1 MERRLTYLTNKIEG
15 DEIPIRPFVET
26 SYILEGRSGPQIVDE
41 LDPKLAEHEER
52 VSQMQGSYETLG
64 KRMAELEEA
73 RQVLRETATFFLR
86 AHSRQDREDIRA
98 SFDEPTAPLL
108 ENAMEQGYGT
118 GEDGEQDIE
127 CVKMRV

>member
-1 MERRLTYLTNKIEG
+1 MDRRLTYLTNKIR
-15 DEIPIRPFVET
+15 DEEITIRPFSET
-26 SYILEGRSGPQIVDE
+26 QYMLEGRSGPQIIDE

-73 RQVLRETATFFLR
+73 RQVLRETASFFMRSKQRGGSDDLR
-86 AHSRQDREDIRA
+86 GG

-108 ENAMEQGYGT
+108 EHVMEQGLAPDSET
-118 GEDGEQDIE
+118 DNDVE
-127 CVKMRV
+127 